1 MKLSDIKRNIAAE
14 KSGRWIDIR
23 QPEFDGVALKVRGIG
38 NPDYEALKAR
48 LIEARAPA
56 DREKDLD
63 ANEIAQLLSETI
75 LLGWRGILNDDNTPL
90 VFDAATAMKLLADPD
105 YGDFRSAVIWAAQN
119 VGRDRYASAE
129 QDAKN

>member
-1 MKLSDIKRNIAAE
+1 VKLSNIKRNVAAE
-14 KSGRWIDIR
+14 KSGRWIDIKL
-23 QPEFDGVALKVRGIG
+23 PEFDGVSFKVRGLG

-48 LIEARAPA
+48 LIEARAPE

-75 LLGWRGILNDDNTPL
+75 LHGWRGILNDDNTPL
-90 VFDAATAMKLLADPD
+90 VFDPGAAMQYLADQD

>member
-1 MKLSDIKRNIAAE
+1 MKLSNIKRNVAAE
-14 KSGRWIDIR
+14 KSGRWIDVKL
-23 QPEFDGVALKVRGIG
+23 PEFDGVSFKVRGLG

-48 LIEARAPA
+48 LFETRSPA
-56 DREKDLD
+56 DREKDLSAD
-63 ANEIAQLLSETI
+63 EIAQLLSETI

-90 VFDAATAMKLLADPD
+90 VFDAATAMKLLTDPD